1 MVYWNVERG
10 CSSLN
15 DTLCWEVLKRKER
28 SENTW
33 QWTKPS
39 RPASPLRKLHPI
51 GCCGLVGGRVLAGE
65 GAAKMMVFQMNFVK
79 RKIFCCFVARG
90 RDLGESTLG
99 VHNLGSSSQ
108 TERTSSLV
116 LVLGV
121 NCST

>member
-1 MVYWNVERG
+1 MLGSFEKKGKVRESVAMDKTIPPGISFEKVAPHRLLW
-10 CSSLN
+10 
-15 DTLCWEVLKRKER
+15 
-28 SENTW
+28 
-33 QWTKPS
+33 
-39 RPASPLRKLHPI
+39 
-51 GCCGLVGGRVLAGE
+51 VGRGRVLAGE
-65 GAAKMMVFQMNFVK
+65 GAAKMVVFQMNFVK

-121 NCST
+121 SCST